1 MIYIPMIIIDTSDT
15 IPDPL
20 KPASTLA
27 RTSWG
32 NEVLAPLHEL
42 ALGTPAQVQG
52 KTHHAKHPNV
62 NRKYD
67 TRRTFLRP

>member
-1 MIYIPMIIIDTSDT
+1 MIYIPMMIIDTSDT

-20 KPASTLA
+20 RPASTLA

-32 NEVLAPLHEL
+32 NEVLAPLHVS
-42 ALGTPAQVQG
+42 ALNRYNIAEE
-52 KTHHAKHPNV
+52 THHAKHPNV

>member
-1 MIYIPMIIIDTSDT
+1 MMIIDTSDI

-32 NEVLAPLHEL
+32 NEVLAPLRGL
-42 ALGTPAQVQG
+42 VLSTPA
-52 KTHHAKHPNV
+52 
-62 NRKYD
+62 
-67 TRRTFLRP
+67 